1 MNTQQTLPKFY
12 LAILVA
18 IASIL
23 CVVTYLALLADM
35 YLLSAGSAAI
45 AIILFALCFIS
56 SKSIA
61 FFSFASLL
69 LVALIALQS
78 FHTVEHV
85 VQVLQFYIFD
95 KVPAASQGLL
105 KALNAEWVHFVWN
118 WLVFFIFLF
127 IVIKRGS
134 YTKGSYTKNWGERIW
149 ATAFIAWALLH
160 SLEHT
165 YLLIRHLA
173 LVGELRA
180 LGLPIYEIAQNLPGI
195 LGRDGWLANSDGFLA
210 ICGRIA
216 GLTTLPRVSIHFW
229 WNAGELFLLLMFSLQ
244 VFKPVQNNI
253 QTSLSGEEGLARA

>member
-1 MNTQQTLPKFY
+1 MNSQQKLPNLY

-18 IASIL
+18 IASTL
-23 CVVTYLALLADM
+23 CVVTYVALLADM
-35 YLLSAGSAAI
+35 YLLSAGSAIVAI
-45 AIILFALCFIS
+45 VLFALCFIS
-56 SKSIA
+56 SKN
-61 FFSFASLL
+61 FGLFSFASLL

-95 KVPAASQGLL
+95 KVPASSQGLL
-105 KALNAEWVHFVWN
+105 KALNAEWVHFIWN
-118 WLVFFIFLF
+118 WLVLFIFLF
-127 IVIKRGS
+127 IIFKRS
-134 YTKGSYTKNWGERIW
+134 SFSKGWGERIW
-149 ATAFIAWALLH
+149 ATAFIGWALLH

-165 YLLIRHLA
+165 YLLIRYLE

-195 LGRDGWLANSDGFLA
+195 LGRDGWLANSDGFIS

-216 GLTTLPRVSIHFW
+216 GLTTLPRVAVHFW
-229 WNAGELFLLLMFSLQ
+229 WNAGELVLLLMFSLQ

-253 QTSLSGEEGLARA
+253 QTSLLGREEGLARA